1 MKSKS
6 RPPWENNLFSEKRMN
21 APKPKYRHTVMLVDD
36 EPGISKAIQRILR
49 REGLNILTA
58 QSGPQA
64 LDMLKNRETM
74 ISLIISDHRM
84 PEMTGAQFL
93 SQARK
98 IVPDAIRFLLTGYSE
113 MDAIIQAVNQ
123 GRIHRYLTKPWQDDD
138 LLLQVRQ
145 ALEQFELTMENKR
158 LLALTA
164 RQNAKLKE
172 LNHGLEA
179 KVAERTKE
187 IEQKNLQ
194 LSALNKELESS
205 FHNTV
210 RSFASLLQMQTPI
223 LAGHGRRVS
232 AMARD
237 MAMEMGLEQ
246 NETTNIEIAALLH
259 DMARLEIARDKH
271 LVPVSQWSHED
282 QEKYRQHPAEGQ
294 AMVRL
299 IGKLDHVGL
308 LIRSHHERCDG
319 KGFPDGL
326 DRFSIPLGAK
336 IIAVAD
342 YYDMVIHLEKDKNEA
357 VIAYMKKKP
366 GAGSMNK
373 QILLKKAAIQFIKEN
388 SGVIFDALAVEAFL
402 ACLSQKG
409 TAGAR
414 EKEVGIK
421 QLKPGM
427 VLSRA
432 IYSAKGQYLLP
443 YDTELSEGYIV
454 RLRKIAEGAGL
465 GPIHVL
471 LN

>member
-1 MKSKS
+1 
-6 RPPWENNLFSEKRMN
+6 MN

-36 EPGISKAIQRILR
+36 EPGISRAIQRILR

-74 ISLIISDHRM
+74 ISLIISDQKM
-84 PEMTGAQFL
+84 PEMTGAEFL

-113 MDAIIQAVNQ
+113 MDAIVQAVNQ

-194 LSALNKELESS
+194 LSELNKELESS

-210 RSFASLLQMQTPI
+210 RSFASLLQMQAPI

-246 NETTNIEIAALLH
+246 NEIANIEIAALLH
-259 DMARLEIARDKH
+259 DMARLDLSKKEGISPAN
-271 LVPVSQWSHED
+271 QWSQKD
-282 QEKYRQHPAEGQ
+282 QERYLQHPAEAQ

-299 IGKLDHVGL
+299 IGKLDHVGV

-326 DRFSIPLGAK
+326 DRFTIPLGSK
-336 IIAVAD
+336 IIAVANA
-342 YYDMVIHLEKDKNEA
+342 YDTILYVERLHSEAVADFKKLHPEAKAMSQQLLLEK
-357 VIAYMKKKP
+357 
-366 GAGSMNK
+366 S
-373 QILLKKAAIQFIKEN
+373 AIQYIRKN
-388 SGVIFDALAVEAFL
+388 SDIIFDAQAVDAFL
-402 ACLSQKG
+402 SCLAQKG

-414 EKEVGIK
+414 EKEVGID

-443 YDTELSEGYIV
+443 YDTELSQGYID
-454 RLRKIAEGAGL
+454 RLKKIAERAGL

-471 LN
+471 IN